1 MTLKERVIRT
11 ILDGKRFGRSGRMRM
26 VSCSKL
32 ENARML
38 SGCRRLRELKS
49 DYTWETGD
57 STPYIYFHKEKNYG
71 FYPDFVKW
79 LKRRAV

>member
-11 ILDGKRFGRSGRMRM
+11 ILDGKRFGRAGRM
-26 VSCSKL
+26 VSCGKL

-49 DYTWETGD
+49 DYIWETGD
-57 STPYIYFHKEKNYG
+57 YVPYTYYHGEKNYA

-79 LKRRAV
+79 LRRRAV